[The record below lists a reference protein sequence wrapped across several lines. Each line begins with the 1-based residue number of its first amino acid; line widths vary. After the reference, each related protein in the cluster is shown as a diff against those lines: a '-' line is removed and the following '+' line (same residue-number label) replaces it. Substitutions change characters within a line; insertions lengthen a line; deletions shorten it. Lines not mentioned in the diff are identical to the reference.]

1 MVLDVY
7 PLKIY
12 GVFMNQITNSH
23 DEHITDELD
32 SWKGWVSV
40 GCAFVSTF
48 ICFGIAYSFGAFFD
62 SMSLDFGASRTAT
75 SAVFSITTFIFFT
88 GGIISGSVADR
99 FGPKPVLIF
108 GGLTMG
114 LGLYLTSLVNSIW
127 VGYVTYG
134 LGVGIGVACGYV
146 PMVAVVGAWF
156 EKRRAAAL
164 GVAVTGI
171 GFGTLLMA
179 PLAASLINKFGWR
192 QTYVIFGIFSAVIL
206 LLCGFITPRS
216 PVLSEQDTKNRLRD
230 VIKTPVFRYMY
241 LSGFFNTLALFFPFV
256 FLVPYARAQGIND
269 VAAASLVG
277 IIGGASIIGRLGFG
291 ALGDKISRI
300 RLFQTTFF
308 LVALSFSLWLLASK
322 SYIMLVAFAV
332 VLGAGYGGFIAL
344 SPAVAAE
351 LFGLIGLGSI
361 LGAMYTAAGFGGLL
375 GPPMAGYLIDSTGS
389 YTLAIIAAMVLAF
402 IAFLLLI
409 PVERFMHSHMQ
420 SRS

>member
-1 MVLDVY
+1 
-7 PLKIY
+7 
-12 GVFMNQITNSH
+12 
-23 DEHITDELD
+23 
-32 SWKGWVSV
+32 
-40 GCAFVSTF
+40 
-48 ICFGIAYSFGAFFD
+48 
-62 SMSLDFGASRTAT
+62 TAT

-179 PLAASLINKFGWR
+179 PLAASLINRFGWR

-206 LLCGFITPRS
+206 VLCGFITPRS
-216 PVLSEQDTKNRLRD
+216 PMLSEQDTKNRLRD

-300 RLFQTTFF
+300 RLFQITFF

>member
-1 MVLDVY
+1 
-7 PLKIY
+7 
-12 GVFMNQITNSH
+12 
-23 DEHITDELD
+23 
-32 SWKGWVSV
+32 
-40 GCAFVSTF
+40 
-48 ICFGIAYSFGAFFD
+48 
-62 SMSLDFGASRTAT
+62 DFGASRTAT

-179 PLAASLINKFGWR
+179 PLAASLINRFGWR

-206 LLCGFITPRS
+206 VLCGFITPRS
-216 PVLSEQDTKNRLRD
+216 PMLSEQDTKNRLRD

-269 VAAASLVG
+269 VAAASL
-277 IIGGASIIGRLGFG
+277 
-291 ALGDKISRI
+291 
-300 RLFQTTFF
+300 
-308 LVALSFSLWLLASK
+308 SLPLLW
-322 SYIMLVAFAV
+322 
-332 VLGAGYGGFIAL
+332 
-344 SPAVAAE
+344 
-351 LFGLIGLGSI
+351 
-361 LGAMYTAAGFGGLL
+361 
-375 GPPMAGYLIDSTGS
+375 
-389 YTLAIIAAMVLAF
+389 
-402 IAFLLLI
+402 
-409 PVERFMHSHMQ
+409 
-420 SRS
+420 